1 MEKENKY
8 FEREDVKIGEYE
20 YIDITIPMMKKY
32 EGKIN
37 VDVTSFYFIQRDGN
51 CYIEVVFDKFLVLD
65 QVRELYNLNFIIDS
79 DESNLFHTFDS
90 TQQNANKFLN
100 LDDYTTVLAIGNVF
114 IQDAIDSI
122 INAKG

>member
-37 VDVTSFYFIQRDGN
+37 VEVTSFYFIQKDGN
-51 CYIEVVFDKFLVLD
+51 CYIEAVFDNFLGLE
-65 QVRELYNLNFIIDS
+65 QVRDLYNLNFIIDS